1 MMSLIQRTF
10 RSCQLLIAP
19 SFCSLAFHRWQPIL
33 GSFSANI
40 GFPVVNPQLG
50 ARSFLGYMSS
60 FSPKWWPIASD
71 THKQTHTLTNNPGLS
86 CTGGTCIHMFWCKH
100 TKHTLALAHPHTR
113 QLLHAPSHVQAC
125 YMYQLVAP
133 SSSES
138 PWQANACTPGWKPR
152 KLFCRSRRNINRTP
166 SNDDDE
172 DSNTFM
178 IMWSC
183 PVVIGVE
190 VERILDLDI

>member
-1 MMSLIQRTF
+1 MSLIQRSF

-19 SFCSLAFHRWQPIL
+19 FFCSLAFRRWQPIL

-71 THKQTHTLTNNPGLS
+71 THKQTHTLTHSQTTRVFLVQEEPVY
-86 CTGGTCIHMFWCKH
+86 TCFDVNTQNTPSHSPTPTH
-100 TKHTLALAHPHTR
+100 SPAS
-113 QLLHAPSHVQAC
+113 APSRVQVC

-133 SSSES
+133 SSSKS
-138 PWQANACTPGWKPR
+138 PWQANACTSG
-152 KLFCRSRRNINRTP
+152 
-166 SNDDDE
+166 
-172 DSNTFM
+172 
-178 IMWSC
+178 
-183 PVVIGVE
+183 
-190 VERILDLDI
+190 